1 MGYQFTNRASGKSQI
16 TDESNTTFT
25 LAGINT
31 VTENAD
37 SIMAGLSTLLD
48 VVGWSVQDANRI
60 VTQDIEEAD

>member
-1 MGYQFTNRASGKSQI
+1 MGYQFTNRAAGKSQI

-31 VTENAD
+31 ATDNAN
-37 SIMAGLSTLLD
+37 SIMAGLSTLLN

-60 VTQDIEEAD
+60 VTQDIEETE